1 MGNVRI
7 SEYKAQIGCGIFFAA
22 FAIILYFILIPSQIE
37 VTRQQIGQSPRF
49 FPELLA
55 GLLFLFAVGLTASGW
70 RMRDKK
76 NQKEIVFEAKEVK
89 LVLVTL
95 AIISLQTIGFA
106 FIGYLIP
113 AILAMAVCMYAYG
126 QRNWL
131 KIVLISVLVPVGIKY
146 LFSLQMYLP

>member
-1 MGNVRI
+1 VVNVRI
-7 SEYKAQIGCGIFFAA
+7 PEYKAQIGGGVFFAI
-22 FAIILYFILIPSQIE
+22 FSIILYFIIIPSQIA
-37 VTRQQIGQSPRF
+37 VTRQQMGVTPRF

-55 GLLFLFAVGLTASGW
+55 GLLFLFALGLAMSGW

-89 LVLVTL
+89 LVLLTL
-95 AIISLQTIGFA
+95 AVISLQTIGFNL
-106 FIGYLIP
+106 IGYLIP
-113 AILAMAVCMYAYG
+113 AILAIAVCMYMYG
-126 QRNWL
+126 QRNWV